1 MKEPHLLTLQTM
13 FDTLSRERM
22 LPEKHFFRDGFGVVL
37 GMSYFLRPFMHD
49 GGAPFLL
56 DDYRIGY
63 IKRGS
68 FRSIINLQEQTCKA
82 GSVVFVCPGTIVDPL
97 EQSDDLAV
105 FGMGIRPDVFQIAH
119 AGSPPALFNGKQ
131 KHGILS
137 VSDTE
142 ATLIEMLL
150 RTLHAMAVANG
161 EGGEQR
167 VTHHLIAAITTYY
180 DSVFASREGNK
191 PEANGRSAVFDHFLR
206 LVNEHCAEQRK
217 LAFYADRLCVTERHL
232 CTLIRQSSG
241 CTPKEWIDKAVVT
254 AAKVK
259 LRHSD
264 KPVCEI
270 SDELHFPSPAFF
282 CKYFKR
288 MTGCTP
294 QEFRRPQG

>member
-13 FDTLSRERM
+13 FDTLSREKL
-22 LPEKHFFRDGFGVVL
+22 LPEKHFFRDGFGVVI
-37 GMSYFLRPFMHD
+37 GMRNFLRPFMHD
-49 GGAPFLL
+49 GNAPFLL
-56 DDYRIGY
+56 DDYRMGY

-68 FRSIINLQEQTCKA
+68 IRSVINLQEMTITA
-82 GSVVFVCPGTIVDPL
+82 GHALFICPGTIVEPL
-97 EQSDDLAV
+97 ELSGDLAV
-105 FGMGIRPDVFQIAH
+105 IGMGIQPDVFQIAH
-119 AGSPPALFNGKQ
+119 TGSPPALFNGKQ
-131 KHGILS
+131 KHGILP
-137 VSDTE
+137 VTDTE
-142 ATLIEMLL
+142 ATLIEMLFG
-150 RTLHAMAVANG
+150 TLLTMAI
-161 EGGEQR
+161 EQEESGCQQ
-167 VTHHLIAAITTYY
+167 VNHHLIAAITAYY
-180 DSVFASREGNK
+180 DSIFARREGNK
-191 PEANGRSAVFDHFLR
+191 TEENGRSAVFDHFLR
-206 LVNEHCAEQRK
+206 LVNEHCADQRK